1 MYQRCNLDV
10 LSYTKTTLVLRRK
23 LSKPVQTPGAAH
35 PPGPSRPSNSV
46 TVSERE
52 ESQYN
57 EVYVIG
63 A

>member
-1 MYQRCNLDV
+1 MAQRKDPPDRPSYNLDA
-10 LSYTKTTLVLRRK
+10 LRRK
-23 LSKPVQTPGAAH
+23 LSKPVQTSGAAH